1 MPFVQQVA
9 ALIAVSYTS
18 LRYPSI
24 QDIEDRKQMTAVTG
38 LEMQCEL
45 AMFVTYII
53 PPLTLLQVAVGR
65 RECLSVFG
73 WESPL

>member
-1 MPFVQQVA
+1 
-9 ALIAVSYTS
+9 
-18 LRYPSI
+18 
-24 QDIEDRKQMTAVTG
+24 MTAVTG